1 MIVGRS
7 ESVLL
12 DRPTWGKDHKV
23 GNRSSGSQT
32 GTGEHGEN
40 TGIAMIKADRVD
52 DHEFGQVVF
61 VGHIVAMPG
70 HHIED
75 RVLLFGHKKAALELG
90 YDLEICKGYSG
101 VILI

>member
-1 MIVGRS
+1 MKRELTVIVGRT

-12 DRPTWGKDHKV
+12 DRPTRRKDHKV

-32 GTGEHGEN
+32 GTGEYGEN
-40 TGIAMIKADRVD
+40 TGIAMIKADRVN
-52 DHEFGQVVF
+52 DHELGQVVF

-75 RVLLFGHKKAALELG
+75 TVVLFGDKQAALELG
-90 YDLEICKGYSG
+90 YDLEIFKG
-101 VILI
+101 